1 MKEFILGL
9 FILVLAYF
17 ALNFFNNTSSIK
29 QLDLNAATI
38 QCSKNLDV
46 NQCSIDKIQSII
58 KASTNSP
65 FSKKDHSHI
74 IWTADNKLVD
84 LYGTF
89 SNEIILNTSELSYH
103 QKLVWNSY
111 LIDSKKK
118 QGNTF
123 MNENNIVGFVVIII
137 YVLAALWIVFAVVPF
152 IWKFFLNRV
161 AEVSKAAKGE
171 KVD

>member
-1 MKEFILGL
+1 MIFVITFI
-9 FILVLAYF
+9 
-17 ALNFFNNTSSIK
+17 ALNFFGKIRSEE
-29 QLDLNAATI
+29 QLDLNSAI
-38 QCSKNLDV
+38 SQCSKNLDV

>member
-17 ALNFFNNTSSIK
+17 ALNFFNSKSSMK

-38 QCSKNLDV
+38 QCSRNLDV

-65 FSKKDHSHI
+65 FSKKDHSLI
-74 IWTADNKLVD
+74 VWTADNKLVD
-84 LYGTF
+84 LYGL

-118 QGNTF
+118 QGNTL
-123 MNENNIVGFVVIII
+123 MNDNNVVGFVLIII
-137 YVLAALWIVFAVVPF
+137 YVLAALWVVFAVVPF
-152 IWKFFLNRV
+152 IWKFFLNRI

-171 KVD
+171 KID